1 MRSNR
6 RRLQAL
12 APALVLTGVAMAL
25 GGAAFAQDADT
36 AITVVLDQE
45 PDTLDPCE
53 LTKKNVGFVIRE
65 NIIET
70 VTEIDQQTGQVVPR
84 LAESWENVDDNTWRF
99 KLRPGVKFHDGTP
112 LTSEA
117 FVKAFNRMM
126 DPNLSCSNRVLY
138 FEGMNVELTPVDDL
152 TVDIKTPEPSPIM
165 PVLLA
170 MAGIEAPSTD
180 PNALVRNPIG
190 TGPYKLVN
198 WQSGQNIVAER
209 NADYWGEEPEVSK
222 VTYVFREEP
231 SVRAAMVANG
241 EADIA
246 PVIAPQDATNPDTDR
261 SYLNSETVRLRF
273 DIEKPPL
280 DDIRVRQAI
289 NYAIDRA
296 AMIGTV
302 YSPTW
307 IAAKHMV
314 MPTIYGYNDEVEA
327 WPYDP
332 DKARALVDE
341 ARADGVPVDNEIL
354 LIMNS
359 TTPGGAEAPTV
370 MIEMMNDAGL
380 NVRLQ
385 ILESAE
391 FYKFFYKPFADGQ
404 PANMLLES
412 HDNNSGDAG
421 FSLVAKYSSW
431 GGTSKLNDADVD
443 ATIKAGLSAR
453 DPERGELFRDV
464 FAKVHDLA
472 VDAVLFH
479 QTADTRVGPRI
490 SFTPT
495 AATNA
500 ELQISQITFNPS
512 N

>member
-1 MRSNR
+1 MTDPT
-6 RRLQAL
+6 RRLSSTTLAL
-12 APALVLTGVAMAL
+12 LLAGAAVTA
-25 GGAAFAQDADT
+25 GGAAAAQDDT
-36 AITVVLDQE
+36 AITVVLEQE

-53 LTKKNVGFVIRE
+53 LTKKNVGYVIRE

-84 LAESWENVDDNTWRF
+84 LAESWENIDDTTWRF
-99 KLRPGVKFHDGTP
+99 KLRDGVTFHDGTP
-112 LTSEA
+112 LTAEA
-117 FVKAFNRMM
+117 FVQAFERMM
-126 DPNLSCSNRVLY
+126 DPDLSCSNRVLY
-138 FEGMNVELTPVDDL
+138 FEGMDIDLTAVDDL

-170 MAGIEAPSTD
+170 MAGIES
-180 PNALVRNPIG
+180 PNTNPDALVRDPVG
-190 TGPYKLVN
+190 TGPYRLIEWN
-198 WQSGQNIVAER
+198 SGQNIKTER
-209 NADYWGEEPEVSK
+209 YEDYWGEQPEVSA

-231 SVRAAMVANG
+231 AVRAAMVANG

-246 PVIAPQDATNPDTDR
+246 PVIAPQDATDPEMDS

-273 DIEKPPL
+273 DVTKPPL

-289 NYAIDRA
+289 NHAIDRE

-302 YSPTW
+302 YSATW
-307 IAAKHMV
+307 VPAKNMV
-314 MPTIYGYNDEVEA
+314 MPTIYGYNDDIQALE
-327 WPYDP
+327 YDP
-332 DKARALVDE
+332 DKARALVEE
-341 ARADGVPVDNEIL
+341 ARADGVPVDEEIL

-370 MIEMMNDAGL
+370 IVEMLNDIGL
-380 NVRLQ
+380 NFRLQ

-391 FYKFFYKPFADGQ
+391 YYKFFYKPFEDGQ
-404 PANMLLES
+404 PANILMES

-421 FSLVAKYSSW
+421 FSLVGKYSSW
-431 GGTSKLNDADVD
+431 GGTSKLEDPQVD
-443 ATIKAGLSAR
+443 ELIRSGLSAR
-453 DPERGELFRDV
+453 DPERGELFQQA
-464 FAKVHDLA
+464 FARVHDLA
-472 VDAVLFH
+472 ADAILFH

-500 ELQISQITFNPS
+500 EFQIGQITFK
-512 N
+512 